1 MSIHDI
7 AILLAIYIATIGAGA
22 LVGYVTDRARK
33 WGITTTD
40 LFKTTADQL
49 LFALSKEWCDL
60 YSHKSKWTAEAE
72 RAEDEANEALH
83 KANIE
88 DEGDKLTDAE
98 VDQLYSLAEALDKD
112 ARAKRARVDRL
123 EEAMEAIEK
132 LETFYSE
139 DWKEV

>member
-1 MSIHDI
+1 MN
-7 AILLAIYIATIGAGA
+7 
-22 LVGYVTDRARK
+22 
-33 WGITTTD
+33 D
-40 LFKTTADQL
+40 LYKTTADQL
-49 LFALSKEWCDL
+49 RFALSQEWRDL
-60 YSHKSKWTAEAE
+60 YGHKSEWTAEAE

-88 DEGDKLTDAE
+88 DEGDKLSDKE
-98 VDQLYSLAEALDKD
+98 VDELYSLAEALDKD

-139 DWKEV
+139 DWKNV

>member
-1 MSIHDI
+1 M
-7 AILLAIYIATIGAGA
+7 
-22 LVGYVTDRARK
+22 
-33 WGITTTD
+33 TD

-49 LFALSKEWCDL
+49 RFALSQEWRDL
-60 YSHKSKWTAEAE
+60 YGHKSEWEEEAVN
-72 RAEDEANEALH
+72 AEDAANEALH

-139 DWKEV
+139 DWKNV

>member
-1 MSIHDI
+1 M
-7 AILLAIYIATIGAGA
+7 
-22 LVGYVTDRARK
+22 
-33 WGITTTD
+33 TD

-49 LFALSKEWCDL
+49 RYALNKEWCDL
-60 YSHKSKWTAEAE
+60 YSHKSEWEKEAE
-72 RAEDEANEALH
+72 RAEDEASEALH

-112 ARAKRARVDRL
+112 ARAKRERVDRL
-123 EEAMEAIEK
+123 EEAMKAIEK

-139 DWKEV
+139 DWKNV